1 MSQMTF
7 SAIRSARPLIL
18 CLTNF
23 VTVNDVANALL
34 AVGARPVMSRDP
46 SDAAELAA
54 SASALLLN
62 IGTLDTL
69 STEAML
75 AAGHVASVRG
85 IPIVLDPVGAGATSI
100 RTSTALKL
108 LGALHISAIR
118 CNASELAALSA
129 YVRPREGV
137 AHSWYAQPDQGDCG
151 AKKFGSANCAEQN
164 SGYQEGGN
172 PFTGSPHK
180 AQGVDAIQGE
190 SIAPAD
196 LRAFSAAHNCLI
208 AVTGAI
214 DFISSDVE
222 TIENRT
228 GRPEMAYVTGTGCQ
242 LSAICAAALAVNPSN
257 PLEALASAVSAY
269 GAAGETAWKN
279 MRPGDGNAMYRNR
292 IIDALYNS

>member
-1 MSQMTF
+1 MSQMPF

-75 AAGHVASVRG
+75 AAGHVASARG
-85 IPIVLDPVGAGATSI
+85 IPIVLDPVGAGATTI
-100 RTSTALKL
+100 RTSTAIKL
-108 LGALHISAIR
+108 LAELRVSAIR

-129 YVRPREGV
+129 APSRCTQSG
-137 AHSWYAQPDQGDCG
+137 QKDG
-151 AKKFGSANCAEQN
+151 AAIAS
-164 SGYQEGGN
+164 
-172 PFTGSPHK
+172 T
-180 AQGVDAIQGE
+180 AQGVDAIP
-190 SIAPAD
+190 SDTASPAA
-196 LRAFSAAHNCLI
+196 LRAFAAAHGCLV

-214 DFISSDVE
+214 DFVSSATQ
-222 TIENRT
+222 TIESRT
-228 GRPEMAYVTGTGCQ
+228 GRVEMASVTGTGCQ
-242 LSAICAAALAVNPSN
+242 LSAIGAAALAVNPSN